1 MKEQRKVLVGRVLS
15 NRMDKTV
22 VVEVRQRKR
31 HRLYGKVINIR
42 KRFKAHDE
50 DNACRIGD
58 LVKMIEFRPLS
69 REKRW
74 LVTEIVQSSVEAG
87 EASPGARAE
96 RAAIPAAMPAGK
108 SKRAK

>member
-1 MKEQRKVLVGRVLS
+1 MRETRKVLVGRVLS

-31 HRLYGKVINIR
+31 HRLYGKVINVR

-50 DNACRIGD
+50 DNACQVGD
-58 LVKMIEFRPLS
+58 LVKMIECRPLS

-74 LVTEIVQSSVEAG
+74 LVTEIIERG
-87 EASPGARAE
+87 EE
-96 RAAIPAAMPAGK
+96 PAG
-108 SKRAK
+108 SEVGQ